1 MSADRARPKL
11 SGRLVRRE
19 APRRTGTELLEPRA
33 RRILPACQSAE
44 AGRKATRRPE
54 MPMPPP
60 NARVRPNRPA
70 VALLLLLA
78 AAVSC
83 SGGEDAPA
91 PGDASGATAFV
102 GARLI
107 AGTGAPPVEDAVF
120 VVEDGRFT
128 AVGPSGA
135 VEIPEGA
142 ARVDLAG
149 KTVVPAFVNTHM
161 HLPSGRDELV
171 LALRHNAYYGASAVV
186 SLGSDAGD
194 VPFQVRDEAIPGA
207 ARFLTA
213 GRGITRP
220 EPGRSDVPFWIGTA
234 EEGRAAIREL
244 AARGVDIVKIWVDDR
259 GGQYEKLTPEMY
271 AAIIDEAHGS
281 GLTVTAHIFNL
292 EDAKGLLRAGI
303 DAFAHGVRDRDVD
316 EEFLA
321 LAGSGVVY
329 VPNLPDPGVARD
341 LGWLAG
347 TVPPAALAEMQ
358 AAATDRPEAADAY
371 GIQARNLARV
381 AGEEGVTVAF
391 GTDGGAPWALHLEME
406 DMVRAGLSPE
416 EVIVAAT
423 RTSAEFLGLTELGTV
438 EAGKSADF
446 VVLDANPLDDIT
458 NTRRISGVY
467 LRGAMVDREG
477 LGRELLGAGPA

>member
-1 MSADRARPKL
+1 M
-11 SGRLVRRE
+11 
-19 APRRTGTELLEPRA
+19 
-33 RRILPACQSAE
+33 LPLNS
-44 AGRKATRRPE
+44 
-54 MPMPPP
+54 
-60 NARVRPNRPA
+60 RVRPSRTA
-70 VALLLLLA
+70 AALLPLLA
-78 AAVSC
+78 ATVSC
-83 SGGEDAPA
+83 SGGENTPA
-91 PGDASGATAFV
+91 AGGASGATVFE

-107 AGTGAPPVEDAVF
+107 TGTGGAPVEDAVF

-149 KTVVPAFVNTHM
+149 KTVVPAFVNAHM

-194 VPFQVRDEAIPGA
+194 VPFQVRNEAIPGA

-220 EPGRSDVPFWIGTA
+220 EPGRSDVPFWIETA

-244 AARGVDIVKIWVDDR
+244 AAQEVDIVKIWVDDR

-271 AAIIDEAHGS
+271 AAIIDEAHRS
-281 GLTVTAHIFNL
+281 GLTVAAHIFNL

-321 LAGSGVVY
+321 LAGSGLVY

-341 LGWLAG
+341 LGWLDG
-347 TVPPAALAEMQ
+347 TVPPAVLAEMQ

-371 GIQARNLARV
+371 GIQARNLVRA
-381 AGEEGVTVAF
+381 AGAGITIAF
-391 GTDGGAPWALHLEME
+391 GTDGGSPWALHLEME

-423 RTSAEFLGLTELGTV
+423 RTSAEFLGLTDLGTV

-446 VVLDANPLDDIT
+446 VVLDANPLEDIT
-458 NTRRISGVY
+458 NTREISSVY
-467 LRGAMVDREG
+467 LGGAMVDREG
-477 LGRELLGAGPA
+477 LSRELLGAGPA